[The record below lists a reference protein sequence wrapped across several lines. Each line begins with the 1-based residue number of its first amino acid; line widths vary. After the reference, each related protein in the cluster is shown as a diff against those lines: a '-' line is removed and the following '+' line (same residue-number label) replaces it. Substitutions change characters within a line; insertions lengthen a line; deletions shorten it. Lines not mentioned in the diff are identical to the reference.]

1 MTIGHVPNL
10 HSLVRNFKTYMYS
23 LNLYDGKIKTMNI
36 FNETL
41 FLKVF
46 WGHWS
51 ASMIKV
57 NIEGLFNPRLA
68 CWKKKMKETLRNAKT
83 VAEFG
88 VAYIYRYLFC
98 LRFSFF

>member
-1 MTIGHVPNL
+1 M
-10 HSLVRNFKTYMYS
+10 K
-23 LNLYDGKIKTMNI
+23 LYFSKSFG
-36 FNETL
+36 
-41 FLKVF
+41 
-46 WGHWS
+46 GHWS

-83 VAEFG
+83 VAEKILIRCKVEFR
-88 VAYIYRYLFC
+88 VAYIYRYIFC